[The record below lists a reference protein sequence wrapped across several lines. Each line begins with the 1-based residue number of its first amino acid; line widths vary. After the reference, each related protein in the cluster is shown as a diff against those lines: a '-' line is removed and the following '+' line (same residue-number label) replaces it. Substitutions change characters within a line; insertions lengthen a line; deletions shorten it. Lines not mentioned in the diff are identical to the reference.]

1 MIPPPPMLLLLALL
15 LAPRPATPSTHRSGA
30 SGTGGGSSADSGS
43 ADSSPA
49 GVVSTLG
56 LGTHVLIDYSGLD
69 RRRTNATF
77 TLHHPVKD
85 PNNPIIREDQP
96 WEDRLHMFGSVVQVP
111 PPSQLPAGPPLW
123 RIYYLIDGPGGLH
136 NCVVRKSTAL
146 GLLAERERV
155 YISSRSASHLMP
167 HASRLTPPASALLHR
182 ATG

>member
-1 MIPPPPMLLLLALL
+1 MIPPPPMLLLLILL

-30 SGTGGGSSADSGS
+30 SGTGGGSSADSSS

-56 LGTHVLIDYSGLD
+56 HGTHVLIDYSGLD

-111 PPSQLPAGPPLW
+111 PPSQSPAGPPLW

-136 NCVVRKSTAL
+136 NCVVRVPTPPDL
-146 GLLAERERV
+146 RAERERV
-155 YISSRSASHLMP
+155 HIAALCLKP

>member
-1 MIPPPPMLLLLALL
+1 M
-15 LAPRPATPSTHRSGA
+15 HRSGA
-30 SGTGGGSSADSGS
+30 SGNDGNSSASS
-43 ADSSPA
+43 AESSSPA

-111 PPSQLPAGPPLW
+111 PPSQSPAGPPLW

-136 NCVVRKSTAL
+136 NCVVRVPTPPDL
-146 GLLAERERV
+146 RAERERV
-155 YISSRSASHLMP
+155 HIAALCLKP